1 MFEKTGHGVHQ
12 RAGTANR
19 SHVTLLRAVHRS
31 SAMFIA
37 AFALA
42 HLANHLVALSSIGA
56 HIAVMETLR
65 MVYRHGLVEAV
76 LLTCVTIQV
85 LSGAWL
91 VLRRWNQR
99 KGKMAW
105 LQAGS
110 GAYLAFFLMV
120 HVSAVLFGRS
130 VLGLDTNFYFAAA
143 GFHVPPYQYFF
154 APYYFLAVLAL
165 FTHLGCVA
173 YWRVGPRPRA
183 ARMLALALPMAAGS
197 VIALLIVLSLA
208 GLLRP
213 LDVPAKYKATYA
225 G

>member
-1 MFEKTGHGVHQ
+1 MSEKTGHGVHQ
-12 RAGTANR
+12 RAGTSDR

-56 HIAVMETLR
+56 HIAFMETLR
-65 MVYRHGLVEAV
+65 TVYRHGLVEAV
-76 LLTCVTIQV
+76 LLSCVTIQV

-99 KGKMAW
+99 KGA
-105 LQAGS
+105 S
-110 GAYLAFFLMV
+110 GAYLAFFLLI

-130 VLGLDTNFYFAAA
+130 ALGLDTNFYFAAA

-165 FTHLGCVA
+165 FTHLGCAA
-173 YWRVGPRPRA
+173 YWRVGPRPPA
-183 ARMLALALPMAAGS
+183 ARMLALALPMAVGS

-213 LDVPAKYKATYA
+213 VDVPAKYKATYA